1 MWKGCVLSKCLV
13 LVFLLCL
20 SVRIF
25 AVPAKPGLW
34 KLLTLTDG
42 TTVDAMLVGDEYAHY
57 WVDADGNAY
66 QSENDDVYKMVDL
79 QAVRQR
85 GKARRSVANKQR
97 TRRLAPRK
105 VGEVG
110 SIIGKKK
117 GLIILVNFSD
127 VAFQS
132 VNDNALYQRIANE
145 ENFSYGNFKGSIHDY
160 FYDQSEGLFE
170 LTFDVVGPVTVSKRQ
185 SYYGEN
191 DEKGNDKNP
200 AEMVIE
206 AVRLANSQVNY
217 ADYDWDGD
225 GVVDQVYVVYAGK
238 GEADGGAAS
247 TIWPHEYNLYYAHNY
262 GDGDGPQKLDGVW
275 VNTYACGGE
284 LNGRGNIA
292 GIGTMC
298 HEFSH
303 CLGFPDFYDTDYSGG
318 QGMFEWDLMD
328 SGSYNG
334 NGYCPAG
341 YTSYERWA
349 AGWKEPIELYSS
361 QEISHMAA
369 LQDYGSNTYVIYN
382 DGNPDEYFLLENRQ
396 KTKWDADLP
405 GAGLLILHVDYD
417 AGVWQ
422 SNESNDDPDHQRMT
436 WIPADNQYPSSYIS
450 QGQTFYQHED
460 VSNDPFPYG
469 LVNAFGRNTTPAAK
483 LYNQNS
489 DGTYYLD
496 SSVDDITR
504 NSDGTIS
511 FRFTQ
516 GTRKLTL
523 KATPASGMVAY
534 GQEMTLTANRPEA
547 KIYYTTDGS
556 EPTPSSYRYSGSRSI
571 GRNMTLKAKAYLDGY
586 EPSETLTRTYQVKL
600 DIKADKP
607 SGDVPSGESVTLSC
621 SHPKAVIYYTTDG
634 TTPTKTSK
642 VYRSP
647 ITIGGNMT
655 LKAIAM
661 HDDCLSSDVLTRT
674 YTVPVVA
681 LSASPASG
689 TVSKGTKVT
698 LKSTPSDADIFYTM
712 DGTTPSMSSKRY
724 TTGGITI
731 QKNTALKAIAY
742 RQGYIESSVLSANY
756 SVKLTLQASLSS
768 GTVDYLSQVRLT
780 ADDTDAAIYYTTD
793 GSTPTKA
800 SVRYSGPIVIDH
812 TTTIKA
818 VAMHDDYVTSDVLTR
833 TYTVQTTSVSASPV
847 TAARLIAGTEVTLTA
862 NPSDSR
868 ICYTTDGSEPTE
880 SSRLYTSPIILERTV
895 VLKAKAFRDGYRPG
909 ETFTWNY
916 NVAPEPKVITLT
928 PAKFE
933 LFWGRTEKLTYAFTP
948 ADAETMTLE
957 WESSDPEV
965 AIVTQQGMVKALTP
979 GKTTLTLT
987 ARNGVVGKCEL
998 TVPAPLYKLFVWSKS
1013 GLKTGYLST
1022 DEPHFSVVGD
1032 IVRFTTDR
1040 LSMDIRRD
1048 TLDKFTLEP
1057 VLPEHPKHVI
1067 MPSVMTLPLG
1077 LSEQL
1082 DVTLRPSDAKTSLTW
1097 FCDNPEVASVTQDGL
1112 VTALA
1117 AGEANVTVQTSNGLR
1132 ATCRITVPQPF
1143 LRFFVW
1149 LRNGEVHVYDIDEHP
1164 EVTLGET
1171 VFTLLRTGRQ
1181 PVYYSAADV
1190 EKFTLQDEALVDG
1203 VSLPEAMLAKPGIEE
1218 DNLSIEGS
1226 SPYSPVRIYD
1236 ADGRLV
1242 QTAQTDGEG
1251 RLSLPLGQLRA
1262 GIYIICTDKTTL
1274 KIQKR

>member
-1 MWKGCVLSKCLV
+1 MNCKLHVLNSSTGTV
-13 LVFLLCL
+13 LKTWTITSSGGFSDGVGDYYSGKL
-20 SVRIF
+20 SVFINSDKGKNFIRVI
-25 AVPAKPGLW
+25 ADSLKTKSVTSTTQNEKPYYKSNYTLAIEVYPA
-34 KLLTLTDG
+34 T
-42 TTVDAMLVGDEYAHY
+42 
-57 WVDADGNAY
+57 GNAEVNMWAGDRDSY
-66 QSENDDVYKMVDL
+66 SFFTNHLSTSGHTWKAGTADMCVRDEATIPDVI
-79 QAVRQR
+79 
-85 GKARRSVANKQR
+85 SVGA
-97 TRRLAPRK
+97 
-105 VGEVG
+105 
-110 SIIGKKK
+110 
-117 GLIILVNFSD
+117 
-127 VAFQS
+127 
-132 VNDNALYQRIANE
+132 Y
-145 ENFSYGNFKGSIHDY
+145 
-160 FYDQSEGLFE
+160 
-170 LTFDVVGPVTVSKRQ
+170 VSKRTVRNYQGSTYSWNSSGALGDIANFSSYATAEQ
-185 SYYGEN
+185 S
-191 DEKGNDKNP
+191 P
-200 AEMVIE
+200 T
-206 AVRLANSQVNY
+206 
-217 ADYDWDGD
+217 
-225 GVVDQVYVVYAGK
+225 
-238 GEADGGAAS
+238 GEAYPWITA
-247 TIWPHEYNLYYAHNY
+247 
-262 GDGDGPQKLDGVW
+262 
-275 VNTYACGGE
+275 
-284 LNGRGNIA
+284 
-292 GIGTMC
+292 
-298 HEFSH
+298 
-303 CLGFPDFYDTDYSGG
+303 
-318 QGMFEWDLMD
+318 
-328 SGSYNG
+328 
-334 NGYCPAG
+334 
-341 YTSYERWA
+341 
-349 AGWKEPIELYSS
+349 
-361 QEISHMAA
+361 
-369 LQDYGSNTYVIYN
+369 
-382 DGNPDEYFLLENRQ
+382 
-396 KTKWDADLP
+396 P
-405 GAGLLILHVDYD
+405 GAQVV
-417 AGVWQ
+417 AGV
-422 SNESNDDPDHQRMT
+422 NHYHT
-436 WIPADNQYPSSYIS
+436 A
-450 QGQTFYQHED
+450 
-460 VSNDPFPYG
+460 
-469 LVNAFGRNTTPAAK
+469 
-483 LYNQNS
+483 
-489 DGTYYLD
+489 
-496 SSVDDITR
+496 SVDDDSYYSR
-504 NSDGTIS
+504 ESMLVVNSSSPYGVM
-511 FRFTQ
+511 Q
-516 GTRKLTL
+516 GTSMSTPVVAGIVAQWMQAAQEVGVDLTVNDVKDIMAQTAITDSYTNGTNASHFGKGKIDALAGIEYILNKFGRKLTL

-689 TVSKGTKVT
+689 TVSKGAKVT

-731 QKNTALKAIAY
+731 QKNTTLKAIAY
-742 RQGYIESSVLSANY
+742 KQGYIESSVLSANY

-793 GSTPTKA
+793 GSTPTRA

-868 ICYTTDGSEPTE
+868 IYYTTDGSEPTE

-895 VLKAKAFRDGYRPG
+895 VLKAKAFRDGYKPG
-909 ETFTWNY
+909 DTFTWNY
-916 NVAPEPKVITLT
+916 NVAPEPRVITLT
-928 PAKFE
+928 PAKLE
-933 LFWGRTEKLTYAFTP
+933 LFWGRTAKLTYAFTP

-998 TVPAPLYKLFVWSKS
+998 TVPDPLYKLFVWSKS

-1040 LSMDIRRD
+1040 LSMDICRD

-1057 VLPEHPKHVI
+1057 VLPEHPKHVF

-1117 AGEANVTVQTSNGLR
+1117 AGEANVTVQTRNGLR
-1132 ATCRITVPQPF
+1132 ATCHVTVPEPF

-1149 LRNGEVHVYDIDEHP
+1149 LWNGEVHVYDIDEHP

-1181 PVYYSAADV
+1181 PVHYPAADV

-1203 VSLPEAMLAKPGIEE
+1203 VSLPEALVAKPGIGE

-1236 ADGRLV
+1236 AEGRLV
-1242 QTAQTDGEG
+1242 QTAQADGEG
-1251 RLSLPLGQLRA
+1251 RLSLSLGQLRA
-1262 GIYIICTDKTTL
+1262 GIYIICTDKTTF